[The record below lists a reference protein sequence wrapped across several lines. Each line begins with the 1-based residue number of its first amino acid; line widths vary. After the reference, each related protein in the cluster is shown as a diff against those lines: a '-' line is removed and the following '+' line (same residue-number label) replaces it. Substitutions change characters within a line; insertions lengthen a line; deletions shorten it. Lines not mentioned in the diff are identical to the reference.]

1 MFAKI
6 QALRPHPW
14 AACAV
19 FATMLVA
26 GLSPAAGQDPAPETI
41 AIDVA
46 PQWQDPQPAFDG
58 WGTALTWFANVTG
71 RMPAPVKTALA
82 DLLYGRDG
90 LAFNIARYNI
100 GGGNA
105 PETAPYLR
113 PGADVPE
120 FWRRPDGVTGKDWW
134 QPDNPGH
141 WDWSADPGQRWW
153 LDAIRDR
160 VAADDVIFEAFS
172 NSPPYFMTVSG
183 RVSGAESGLDNNLRP
198 GWEGAFAAYL
208 ARVVDGLQQRHGIR
222 FRSLSPVN
230 EPNTPYWFA
239 ANHQEGAHWNPD
251 AQARMIRAADQ
262 ALRERGL
269 ATVVAA
275 MDETNAQ
282 TFTTNW
288 MAYDA
293 ATRAAI
299 GQLNVHSY
307 GNDGQTGVRDIA
319 RASGKRLWMSEVDLS
334 PANFPQD
341 FGDMRP
347 ALALADRIIQD
358 LKRLEPAAWVFWQAV
373 EDMSPAQKLDANWG
387 LIKIDLSATPPPGNP
402 YFVTRKYWAMRQ
414 FSAFIRP
421 GDRLVA
427 VDEPD
432 SIAALK
438 AGGDGLVLVHANHG
452 PLPRMLRLR
461 LPFAAAHATL
471 HVTDANRDSALA
483 APASVALT
491 DDRVLLSVPPLA
503 VVTLTVA
510 AE

>member
-1 MFAKI
+1 MAAIMDF
-6 QALRPHPW
+6 LRRPW
-14 AACAV
+14 
-19 FATMLVA
+19 LA
-26 GLSPAAGQDPAPETI
+26 GLALLAGALTGAGQAAGPQPASAAV
-41 AIDVA
+41 AIDLA
-46 PQWQDPQPAFDG
+46 PQWQHPQPAFEG
-58 WGTALTWFANVTG
+58 WGTALIWFANVTG

-82 DLLYGRDG
+82 DLLFGGDG

-105 PETAPYLR
+105 PETVPYLR
-113 PGADVPE
+113 PGADVPG
-120 FWRRPDGVTGKDWW
+120 FWRRPDGVRGKDWW
-134 QPDNPGH
+134 QPDNPDH

-160 VAADDVIFEAFS
+160 VAADHLILEAFS

-183 RVSGAESGLDNNLRP
+183 RVSGAESGMDNNLRP
-198 GWEGAFAAYL
+198 GWEGAFADYL
-208 ARVVDGLQQRHGIR
+208 ARAVEGLQLRHGVR
-222 FRSLSPVN
+222 FRTLSPVN

-239 ANHQEGAHWNPD
+239 ANHQEGAHWSPD
-251 AQARMIRAADQ
+251 AQARMIRAAAQ

-282 TFTTNW
+282 TFITNW
-288 MAYDA
+288 MAYDDQ
-293 ATRAAI
+293 TRAAI

-307 GNDGQTGVRDIA
+307 GTDGQTGVRDIA

-347 ALALADRIIQD
+347 ALALADRVLSD

-387 LIKIDLSATPPPGNP
+387 LIKIDLSANPPPGNP

-427 VDEPD
+427 VDDPD

-438 AGGDGLVLVHANHG
+438 ADGDGLVLVHANHG
-452 PLPRMLRLR
+452 PLPRLLRLR
-461 LPFAAAHATL
+461 LPFAPTRTAL
-471 HVTDANRDSALA
+471 HVTDAQRDTALA
-483 APASVALT
+483 GSASVAVAGDWVVVT
-491 DDRVLLSVPPLA
+491 VPPMA
-503 VVTLTVA
+503 VVTLTAQV
-510 AE
+510 E